1 MPMGIQEIATVT
13 GLSKSTVSRAL
24 RGMSN
29 VADSTID
36 QVRRVADELGYVP
49 SSAAAGLAT
58 GRQRAVGVVVP
69 VIDRWFYVKALGGVD
84 AELRRAGYDLVLY
97 NLGGPGGDRDR
108 AFRRSMLRHRVDA
121 LVLLSLVLDETERAE
136 LELTRHPMIVIGG
149 PAPGLRNVGVDDVV
163 VAGIAVD
170 HLCSLGHRDVAY
182 VGGQDEAGMN
192 VAVPW
197 LRRDGFALA
206 MRAHGLSVREEWV
219 LDGRFSFAGGVD
231 AGRALFGAGRGL
243 GSGGGAGGG
252 GAGGR
257 GAGSGAGGA
266 GGGAGVGGAGGLG
279 AVRPTAVFCASDEMA
294 LGVVL
299 AAQQAGLS
307 VPEDVSVMGID
318 GHEYGEVVGLTTVS
332 QDPVAQGR
340 VAARAVLAE
349 VDGAVAGPLPASP
362 AHLVVRATT
371 AAPPRAR

>member
-1 MPMGIQEIATVT
+1 MGIQEIATVT

-24 RGMSN
+24 RGMSS
-29 VADSTID
+29 VADTTID

-69 VIDRWFYVKALGGVD
+69 VIDRWFYVQALGGVD

-136 LELTRHPMIVIGG
+136 LELTRHPMVVIGG

-163 VAGIAVD
+163 VAAIAVD
-170 HLCSLGHRDVAY
+170 HLCGLGHREVAY

-197 LRRDGFALA
+197 LRRDGFVDA
-206 MRAHGLSVREEWV
+206 MVAHGLAVREDWI

-231 AGRALFGAGRGL
+231 AGAALFATAPA
-243 GSGGGAGGG
+243 S
-252 GAGGR
+252 
-257 GAGSGAGGA
+257 
-266 GGGAGVGGAGGLG
+266 
-279 AVRPTAVFCASDEMA
+279 RPTAVFCASDEMA
-294 LGVVL
+294 LGVML
-299 AAQQAGLS
+299 AARRAGLS
-307 VPEDVSVMGID
+307 VPGDVSVLGID
-318 GHEYGEVVGLTTVS
+318 GHEYGEVVGLTTVA

-340 VAARAVLAE
+340 TAARAVLAE
-349 VDGAVAGPLPASP
+349 LDEGVAGPLPAAP
-362 AHLVVRATT
+362 AHLVVRSTT
-371 AAPPRAR
+371 GVPRA

>member
-1 MPMGIQEIATVT
+1 MGIQEIATVT

-24 RGMSN
+24 RGMSS
-29 VADSTID
+29 VADTTID

-108 AFRRSMLRHRVDA
+108 AFRRSMLRHRVDG

-136 LELTRHPMIVIGG
+136 LELSRHPMIVIGG
-149 PAPGLRNVGVDDVV
+149 PAAGLRNVGVDDVA

-170 HLCSLGHRDVAY
+170 HLAGLGHRDVAY

-197 LRRDGFALA
+197 LRRDGFVEA
-206 MRAHGLSVREEWV
+206 MRAHGLPVRTAWIA
-219 LDGRFSFAGGVD
+219 DGRFSFAGGVA
-231 AGRALFGAGRGL
+231 AGRVLFGG
-243 GSGGGAGGG
+243 GGG
-252 GAGGR
+252 GAGA
-257 GAGSGAGGA
+257 GAGDDGARDRAGAGT
-266 GGGAGVGGAGGLG
+266 
-279 AVRPTAVFCASDEMA
+279 RPTAVFCASDEMA
-294 LGVVL
+294 LGVAL
-299 AAQQAGLS
+299 AARQAGLA
-307 VPEDVSVMGID
+307 VPADVSVMGID
-318 GHEYGEVVGLTTVS
+318 GHEYGEVVGLTTVA

-340 VAARAVLAE
+340 IAARAVLAE
-349 VDGAVAGPLPASP
+349 VEGAVAAPLPPAP
-362 AHLVVRATT
+362 AHLVVRETT
-371 AAPPRAR
+371 AAPPW

>member
-1 MPMGIQEIATVT
+1 MGIQEIATVT

-24 RGMSN
+24 RGMST
-29 VADSTID
+29 VADTTID
-36 QVRRVADELGYVP
+36 EVRRVADELGYVP

-58 GRQRAVGVVVP
+58 GRQRAIGVVVP

-97 NLGGPGGDRDR
+97 NLAGPGGDRDR
-108 AFRRSMLRHRVDA
+108 AFRRSMLRHRVDG

-149 PAPGLRNVGVDDVV
+149 PAPGLRNVGVDDVA
-163 VAGIAVD
+163 VAGIAVE
-170 HLCSLGHRDVAY
+170 HLCGLGHRDVAY

-197 LRRDGFALA
+197 LRRDGFVDALA
-206 MRAHGLSVREEWV
+206 ARGIAVREDWI

-231 AGRALFGAGRGL
+231 AGEALFGGRDGRRSV
-243 GSGGGAGGG
+243 GRDGAW
-252 GAGGR
+252 
-257 GAGSGAGGA
+257 
-266 GGGAGVGGAGGLG
+266 
-279 AVRPTAVFCASDEMA
+279 PTAVFCASDEMA

-299 AAQQAGLS
+299 AARRAGLS
-307 VPEDVSVMGID
+307 VPEDVSVIGID
-318 GHEYGEVVGLTTVS
+318 GHEYGEVTGLTTIA

-349 VDGAVAGPLPASP
+349 VDGGLAGPLPASP
-362 AHLVVRATT
+362 AHLVVRSTT
-371 AAPPRAR
+371 GPPRAVRA

>member
-1 MPMGIQEIATVT
+1 MGIQEIATVT

-24 RGMSN
+24 RGMST

-136 LELTRHPMIVIGG
+136 LELARHPMIVIGG
-149 PAPGLRNVGVDDVV
+149 PAAGLRNVGVDDVV

-170 HLCSLGHRDVAY
+170 HLCGLGHRDVAY

-197 LRRDGFALA
+197 LRRDGFVDA
-206 MRAHGLSVREEWV
+206 MAGRGLGVRDEWV

-231 AGRALFGAGRGL
+231 AGDALFARGTV
-243 GSGGGAGGG
+243 A
-252 GAGGR
+252 
-257 GAGSGAGGA
+257 
-266 GGGAGVGGAGGLG
+266 
-279 AVRPTAVFCASDEMA
+279 RPTAVFCASDEMA

-299 AAQQAGLS
+299 AARRAGLS
-307 VPEDVSVMGID
+307 VPEDVSVIGID
-318 GHEYGEVVGLTTVS
+318 GHEYGEVVGLTTVA
-332 QDPVAQGR
+332 QDPEAQGR
-340 VAARAVLAE
+340 TAARAVLAE
-349 VDGAVAGPLPASP
+349 VDGAAAAPLPAAP

-371 AAPPRAR
+371 GPPRA

>member
-1 MPMGIQEIATVT
+1 MGIQEIATVT

-24 RGMSN
+24 RGMSS
-29 VADSTID
+29 VADATID
-36 QVRRVADELGYVP
+36 HVRRVADELGYVP

-136 LELTRHPMIVIGG
+136 LELSRHPMIVIGG

-163 VAGIAVD
+163 VARIAVD
-170 HLCSLGHRDVAY
+170 HLCSLGHRDIAY

-197 LRRDGFALA
+197 LRRDGFVEA
-206 MRAHGLSVREEWV
+206 MHAHGLAVREDWV

-231 AGRALFGAGRGL
+231 AGRALFRAGDGAGV
-243 GSGGGAGGG
+243 GA
-252 GAGGR
+252 
-257 GAGSGAGGA
+257 GAGGA
-266 GGGAGVGGAGGLG
+266 GVGAAAGAVTGAGAGG
-279 AVRPTAVFCASDEMA
+279 ARPTAVFCASDEMA

-299 AAQQAGLS
+299 AAQRAGLS
-307 VPEDVSVMGID
+307 VPGDVSVMGID
-318 GHEYGEVVGLTTVS
+318 GHEYGEVVGLTTVA

-340 VAARAVLAE
+340 AAARAVLAE
-349 VDGAVAGPLPASP
+349 VDGADAGWLPASP
-362 AHLVVRATT
+362 AHLVVRTTT
-371 AAPPRAR
+371 APPPR

>member
-1 MPMGIQEIATVT
+1 MSTGIQEIATVT

-24 RGMSN
+24 RGMST

-36 QVRRVADELGYVP
+36 QVRRVADELGYIP

-136 LELTRHPMIVIGG
+136 LELAQHPMIVIGG

-170 HLCSLGHRDVAY
+170 HLCGLGHRDVAY

-197 LRRDGFALA
+197 LRRDGFVDA
-206 MRAHGLSVREEWV
+206 MAGRGLSVRDEWV

-231 AGRALFGAGRGL
+231 AGDALF
-243 GSGGGAGGG
+243 GGGAG
-252 GAGGR
+252 A
-257 GAGSGAGGA
+257 
-266 GGGAGVGGAGGLG
+266 
-279 AVRPTAVFCASDEMA
+279 RPTAVFCASDEMA

-299 AAQQAGLS
+299 AARRAGLS
-307 VPEDVSVMGID
+307 VPEDVSVIGID
-318 GHEYGEVVGLTTVS
+318 GHEYGEVVGLTTVA
-332 QDPVAQGR
+332 QDPEAQGR
-340 VAARAVLAE
+340 TAARAVLAE
-349 VDGAVAGPLPASP
+349 VDGAAAGPLPAAP

-371 AAPPRAR
+371 GAPRV